1 MRLRVL
7 ALVLGIIAGFVFGWA
22 RLTDPDTFHR
32 MLGLRS
38 ATVYLL
44 MGGAVAVAFVGARL
58 VRGRRAPLSGERID
72 WRPSRPSRSHVAGGV
87 LFGIGWAISDA
98 CPGPAAAQLGG
109 GRVVAVALAAGIVT
123 GVKLQP
129 SLAALME
136 RMRRTSDDAVPTVP
150 AADVL

>member
-1 MRLRVL
+1 MRLRVR

-38 ATVYLL
+38 PTVYLL

-58 VRGRRAPLSGERID
+58 VRGRRAPLSGEPID
-72 WRPSRPSRSHVAGGV
+72 WRPSRPSRSHVVGSV
-87 LFGIGWAISDA
+87 LFGIGWGISDA

-109 GRVVAVALAAGIVT
+109 GRVLAVALAAGIVA

-129 SLAALME
+129 SVAEMTE
-136 RMRRTSDDAVPTVP
+136 RLRRTSPETVP
-150 AADVL
+150 SVPA